1 MKRLSVG
8 QASACE
14 NATTP
19 RCRCRC
25 GGLLHGV
32 KRGIPVTRLPPD
44 DPHHAE
50 EEDPQLELGG
60 PVFGLA
66 ADPHAAPARGDS

>member
-1 MKRLSVG
+1 MRTLSER

-25 GGLLHGV
+25 GGLLHGA
-32 KRGIPVTRLPPD
+32 KRGAVTQLPPS
-44 DPHHAE
+44 DPHYPAPRDEAE
-50 EEDPQLELGG
+50 EGAPLGPPPQQEL
-60 PVFGLA
+60 VL
-66 ADPHAAPARGDS
+66 